1 MTADNKFHFLYNNNT
16 AHSSKRNSKHV
27 KHDPQT
33 LMIKNK
39 NFLKLS

>member
-16 AHSSKRNSKHV
+16 VHRSKRNSYNV
-27 KHDPQT
+27 QHDPQT

-39 NFLKLS
+39 NFLN